1 MRSKQLYEIIDGVAP
16 FALSK
21 EYIARG
27 AYDNSGLLV
36 DCGEVTG
43 VLFSL
48 DLSLAA
54 VEEAKK
60 LGYNCIVTHHPAIF
74 APIKCLG
81 EDSAV
86 LACAR
91 AGISVISAHLNLDA
105 AEGGVDESLMQA
117 LGGTEPIAC
126 EEQLSAGAYGRVYD
140 VEPQSFEAFIGH
152 AKERLSAERVI
163 SYGEGEVR
171 RVASFCG
178 AGFTEGALAFAAANG
193 ADTLVSSDAKHH
205 LIAAAVEKGVKV
217 LLLTHYAAE
226 HYGFCRF
233 AEKIKN
239 AMGTVPCAVFTD
251 RRFL

>member
-1 MRSKQLYEIIDGVAP
+1 MRSKELYEIIDGVAP
-16 FALSK
+16 FSLSK

-27 AYDNSGLLV
+27 AYDNSGLLL
-36 DCGEVTG
+36 DCGEISG

-48 DLSLAA
+48 DLSFAA
-54 VEEAKK
+54 VEEAKR
-60 LGYNCIVTHHPAIF
+60 LGFNCIVTHHPAIF

-91 AGISVISAHLNLDA
+91 AGISVLSAHLNLDV
-105 AEGGVDESLMQA
+105 AEGGIDESLMQA
-117 LGGTEPIAC
+117 LGGEQPLAFM
-126 EEQLSAGAYGRVYD
+126 EQLSAGAYGRVYD
-140 VEPQSFEAFIGH
+140 VEKQGFSAFIGRV
-152 AKERLSAERVI
+152 KSTLGAERIVT
-163 SYGEGEVR
+163 YGDGEVK

-178 AGFTEGALAFAAANG
+178 AGFTEGALAFAAEHG

-205 LIAAAVEKGVKV
+205 LITAAVEKDMKL

-239 AMGTVPCAVFTD
+239 AMGTVPCTVLTD